1 MMKKI
6 LFALVI
12 TMSALTVFAQ
22 TEDPVSWKF
31 ESRKKAEGVYEL
43 VMTATVEK
51 PWHIYSQY
59 TGKGPIPTKFTFKAN
74 PLVALDGKTKEVG
87 KMEKVND
94 PNFKSEVL
102 YFSNGVQFIQTV
114 KLKAKVKTNVAGNVE
129 FMVCNDEQCLP
140 PVKKSFDIKLQ

>member
-12 TMSALTVFAQ
+12 TMSVVTVFAQ

-74 PLVALDGKTKEVG
+74 PLVTLDGKTKEVG